1 MLNTLVNL
9 KKKKI
14 SKKRLGRG
22 IGSGKGKTS
31 GRGHKG
37 QKSRSGVSI
46 KGFEGGQMPL
56 YRRLPKRGFRN
67 IFKKD
72 FNIINLIQIQSF
84 IDKKKISD
92 KDEINVELLLKKK
105 IIKKKLSGVK
115 VLGKG
120 ELKSK
125 ISINVNKVTKSAI
138 KKIEKNG
145 GKINIIEIK
154 KNNLKKKDKKV
165 KEENQIKKQ
174 CHLLIILML
183 KQTWEL
189 LAKLKIFKK
198 RFFSFYLHW

>member
-165 KEENQIKKQ
+165 NNVIY
-174 CHLLIILML
+174 
-183 KQTWEL
+183 W
-189 LAKLKIFKK
+189 
-198 RFFSFYLHW
+198 SY